1 MQNIFPLQGTLMH
14 YDWGGKD
21 FIPKL
26 LDLSNTS
33 HQPFAEYWLG
43 AHPKSSAQIIKGADR
58 PTLKDAIQADSV
70 HFLGKNLHERG
81 EGLPFLLK
89 VLDVASILSIQVHP
103 TKEQAI
109 TGFDKEEAAGIPLDA
124 SFRNYK
130 DRNHKP
136 EMLVAL
142 SEFWLLHG
150 FQTNEQI
157 LRQLEDVPEFNRLI
171 GLYVKDGLS
180 AVYRLVME
188 MSDEDAYHWLLPL
201 VKRELRKKR
210 EGQLNRSEPGW
221 WVTRLFNQEEN
232 IQKIDKALFS
242 IYIMNIVCLQPME
255 SLFQG
260 AGQPHAYMEGQCVEL
275 MSNSDNVLRAG
286 LTNKHIDVPELIRL
300 TRFEPTL
307 PQIIRGSKE
316 QSYESIY
323 RAPVEDFSIATLSLV
338 PGSIYQHTATSP
350 EILLIIAGS
359 VCLDGQQNY
368 KTGDALYVCPE
379 TTYELTATEN
389 ATLFRAFVP

>member
-21 FIPKL
+21 FIPQL
-26 LDLSNTS
+26 LHLSNTS

-43 AHPKSSAQIIKGADR
+43 AHPKSSAQIIKGADS
-58 PTLKDAIQADSV
+58 PTLKDAIQADSL
-70 HFLGKNLHERG
+70 HFLGKNLHEKG

-103 TKEQAI
+103 TKEEAI
-109 TGFDKEEAAGIPLDA
+109 AGFDREEAACIPLDA

-171 GLYVKDGLS
+171 GLYVKDGL
-180 AVYRLVME
+180 AAIYRLVME

-221 WVTRLFNQEEN
+221 WVTRLFKQEEN
-232 IQKIDKALFS
+232 IERIDKALFS

-323 RAPVEDFSIATLSLV
+323 RAPVEDFSIAALSLV

-359 VCLDGQQNY
+359 LSLNEEQNY
-368 KTGDALYVCPE
+368 RVGDALYVCPE
-379 TTYELTATEN
+379 TTYELTANEN
-389 ATLFRAFVP
+389 TTLFRAFVP

>member
-26 LDLSNTS
+26 LHLSNTS

-58 PTLKDAIQADSV
+58 PTLKDAIQADSF

-109 TGFDKEEAAGIPLDA
+109 MGFDKEEAAGIPLDA

-316 QSYESIY
+316 QPYESIY
-323 RAPVEDFSIATLSLV
+323 RAPVEDFSIAALSLV

-368 KTGDALYVCPE
+368 KTGDASYVCPE